1 MADDIEL
8 ANVLLT
14 MQSSIRGDIKD
25 CKTELSAQIAD
36 VRDTQE
42 THGLR
47 LTALEA
53 QTSGIGLTKAQKT
66 ALWGGASAL
75 AIEGFRH
82 LKTLFFGVL
91 FFVKGGRW

>member
-1 MADDIEL
+1 MADDVEL

-14 MQSSIRGDIKD
+14 MQHSIRGDIKD

-36 VRDTQE
+36 VRETQE

-47 LTALEA
+47 LTALEQ
-53 QTSGIGLTKAQKT
+53 QTSGVGLTKAQKT

-75 AIEGFRH
+75 AFEIGKH
-82 LKTLFFGVL
+82 IKTLFFGL
-91 FFVKGGRW
+91 LIFVKGGRV